1 MKGRWNR
8 RGFGLV
14 ELLFVVAILAVI
26 AYFLLPHLLGGKDAL
41 TQKKIMAPKQ
51 RAEQVVGVTY
61 TYQINQA
68 IQMYRGDHDGQNPPD
83 LAGLKAYGV
92 TDEMMLDPVTHQPL
106 TYDAQTGVVGNAA
119 GANVPLGGQ
128 ITIPQQSS
136 GE

>member
-1 MKGRWNR
+1 MKRQWNR
-8 RGFGLV
+8 RGFSLV
-14 ELLFVVAILAVI
+14 EILFVVAILAVI

-68 IQMYRGDHDGQNPPD
+68 IQMYRGDHDGQNPPTLAD
-83 LAGLKAYGV
+83 LKTYGV
-92 TDEMMLDPVTHQPL
+92 TDEMLLDPVTHQPL
-106 TYDAQTGVVGNAA
+106 AYDPGTGVVGSSG
-119 GANVPLGGQ
+119 GANVPLGAHV
-128 ITIPQQSS
+128 TIPQQIG